1 MNFAYEILNLSLGIT
16 YGVNLEGAI
25 FYTVGME
32 QRPHIMIVD
41 DERAIGDLVA
51 SVLTPESMDTTV
63 FTSGFDALAAM
74 STITFDLAII
84 DIMMPGIDGFE
95 LCTKIRAISSIP
107 IIFLSAKD
115 EEADKVIGFTLG
127 GDDYITKPIRPRE
140 LVVRVK
146 ARLRGR
152 IRSAEDGLMTR
163 SALSPHS
170 ASLRHGDIELNPEA
184 HWATL
189 HGEPL
194 QLTPKEFAILK
205 LLLEAQ
211 GKPVSTA
218 TIFETVWNMPF
229 DTSAANTIMVHI
241 RRLRKKLAA
250 LDASTTF
257 IETAWGIGYRMAQ
270 TPTNRQ
276 DA

>member
-1 MNFAYEILNLSLGIT
+1 
-16 YGVNLEGAI
+16 
-25 FYTVGME
+25 
-32 QRPHIMIVD
+32 MIVD

-63 FTSGFDALAAM
+63 FTSGFDALAALATT
-74 STITFDLAII
+74 SFDLAII

-95 LCTKIRAISSIP
+95 LCTKIRALSNIP

-127 GDDYITKPIRPRE
+127 GDDYITKPFRPRE

-152 IRSAEDGLMTR
+152 IPASEDGFMSR
-163 SALSPHS
+163 
-170 ASLRHGDIELNPEA
+170 ASISSHTSSLVHGDIELNPES

-229 DTSAANTIMVHI
+229 DASAANTIMVHI
-241 RRLRKKLAA
+241 RRLRKKLAT

-257 IETAWGIGYRMAQ
+257 IETAWGIGYRMSQ
-270 TPTNRQ
+270 TPNNHPG
-276 DA
+276 A

>member
-1 MNFAYEILNLSLGIT
+1 
-16 YGVNLEGAI
+16 
-25 FYTVGME
+25 
-32 QRPHIMIVD
+32 MIVD

-51 SVLTPESMDTTV
+51 SVLTPENMDTTV

-74 STITFDLAII
+74 VDTTFDLAII

-95 LCTKIRAISSIP
+95 LCTKIRTLSSMP

-127 GDDYITKPIRPRE
+127 GDDYITKPFRPRE

-152 IRSAEDGLMTR
+152 MEDELLSRQTLSSRSTT
-163 SALSPHS
+163 LS
-170 ASLRHGDIELNPEA
+170 HGDIELNPEA

-211 GKPVSTA
+211 GKPVSTS
-218 TIFETVWNMPF
+218 TIFESVWNMPF

-270 TPTNRQ
+270 TPNNPN
-276 DA
+276 A